1 MKRFRQIVEIS
12 PPRSSAG
19 SHAGSRYY
27 KMQRKSIIGKPVQ
40 SGKKSADEALKS
52 VLKKMDDYYAKKGLK
67 EGKLSNWQIDQAEK
81 RGVPEKEITNDDL
94 RNAWLRRLRVS
105 PEAKKVLPDD
115 ELKKMDAEKDKTIAK
130 IKALREAKKW
140 KPGEGWRKLRA
151 AKKAAKAAPP
161 KKKTKPVAKK
171 VEKPVTTRVDD
182 KHPLEH
188 ILKNENKDLRAK
200 LMQVHPADRGRLQK
214 LIANPEKA
222 KRKLNIKV

>member
-1 MKRFRQIVEIS
+1 MKRFRQIVEA
-12 PPRSSAG
+12 RG
-19 SHAGSRYY
+19 ST
-27 KMQRKSIIGKPVQ
+27 KKPVVRTKTWPLRIKTKKPKESDRDVQ
-40 SGKKSADEALKS
+40 DRLGKESGAAWDEYDKHIR
-52 VLKKMDDYYAKKGLK
+52 
-67 EGKLSNWQIDQAEK
+67 EGKLKNWAIDWEEK
-81 RGVPEKEITNDDL
+81 HPRFRATNDDL
-94 RNAWLRRLRVS
+94 RKAWLRGLRVS
-105 PEAKKVLPDD
+105 KKAKKVLPDD

-161 KKKTKPVAKK
+161 KKKAKPVAKK

-200 LMQVHPADRGRLQK
+200 LMQVHPADRGRVQK

-222 KRKLNIKV
+222 NAFMRGEIPFRKK